1 MHPFYGMFLL
11 TTEGEVSLLLS
22 FRWLKTQEEKL
33 PEDSNEDTIASLKE
47 KEGKIA
53 VSVIMAF
60 FIRRMA
66 QLRPK
71 LRRKEQSYTQ
81 MKC

>member
-1 MHPFYGMFLL
+1 MFLL
-11 TTEGEVSLLLS
+11 TMEGEVSLSLS

-53 VSVIMAF
+53 VSVIMEF

-71 LRRKEQSYTQ
+71 IRRKDQSYTQ
-81 MKC
+81 IKC